1 MGLRQ
6 LIYMSTLTEGFQNEL
21 PSILAS
27 AVKNNASCGLTGM
40 LLYADGNILQVLEGE
55 EADLAAMYQRI
66 ERDPRH
72 FGIFVLTDEKTSSRQ
87 FAAWS
92 MGYRVLSAAEL
103 AAFPISEQLF
113 KSNLSEIEQRV
124 LPSAALTVLKTF
136 ADESVV
142 LRM

>member
-6 LIYMSTLTEGFQNEL
+6 IIYMSTLAEGAQSEL

-40 LLYADGNILQVLEGE
+40 LLYSDGNILQVLEGE
-55 EADLAAMYQRI
+55 EADLVAMYQRI

-72 FGIFVLTDEKTSSRQ
+72 FGIFVLTDVDISSRQ

-92 MGYRVLSAAEL
+92 MGYRALSAAEL
-103 AAFPISEQLF
+103 AAFPASEQFF
-113 KSNLSEIEQRV
+113 KSKLPEIEQRV
-124 LPSAALTVLKTF
+124 LPSAALQVLKTF
-136 ADESVV
+136 ADDSVV